1 MMLELVKAGNKIIG
15 KNVLELNKVIRF
27 QIERDYYM
35 DN

>member
-1 MMLELVKAGNKIIG
+1 MMLELVKVGNKIIG